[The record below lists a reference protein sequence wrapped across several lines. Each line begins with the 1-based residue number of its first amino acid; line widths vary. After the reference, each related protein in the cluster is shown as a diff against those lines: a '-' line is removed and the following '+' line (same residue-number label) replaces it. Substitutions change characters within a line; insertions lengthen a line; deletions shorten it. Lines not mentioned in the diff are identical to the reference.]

1 MMHRALRSGVVAA
14 TIALLAA
21 CATQPPATVVLLPG
35 DNGKT
40 GAVVVSDGNT
50 QTVLNTPY
58 ATARSGGGEPIEQH
72 TGSKTEVNKE
82 FGTTL
87 ASLPPRPTKYTLYFI
102 SGTDRFTNETKNE
115 VQQILA
121 EVAQRPA
128 AEVVVIGHTDTVGS
142 GPDNDKL
149 SLQRAR
155 RVKALLIPLG
165 IPADRIV
172 VAASASR
179 SCRPLTTL
187 MSRRTAGWKL
197 MFAST
202 ASEQGI
208 GNSK

>member
-1 MMHRALRSGVVAA
+1 MMRGALRSGAGAA

-21 CATQPPATVVLLPG
+21 CATTPPATVVLLPG
-35 DNGKT
+35 KDGKT
-40 GAVVVSDGNT
+40 GAVVVSDGRSE
-50 QTVLNTPY
+50 TVLNTPY
-58 ATARSGGGEPIEQH
+58 ATARSGGGQPIEQRMA
-72 TGSKTEVNKE
+72 SEPEVKQE

-102 SGTDRFTNETKNE
+102 SGTDQFTNETKKE
-115 VQQILA
+115 VRQVLA

-155 RVKALLIPLG
+155 RVKSLLIPLG

-172 VAASASR
+172 IAGRGERELIVATADNVDE
-179 SCRPLTTL
+179 PKN
-187 MSRRTAGWKL
+187 RRV
-197 MFAST
+197 
-202 ASEQGI
+202 EI
-208 GNSK
+208 NVR

>member
-1 MMHRALRSGVVAA
+1 MMRRALRSGVVAA

-21 CATQPPATVVLLPG
+21 CATPPATVVLLPG

-40 GAVVVSDGNT
+40 GAVVVSDGKT

-72 TGSKTEVNKE
+72 TASETEVKKE

-172 VAASASR
+172 VAGRGERELIVPTADNVDE
-179 SCRPLTTL
+179 PKN
-187 MSRRTAGWKL
+187 RRV
-197 MFAST
+197 
-202 ASEQGI
+202 EI
-208 GNSK
+208 NVR

>member
-1 MMHRALRSGVVAA
+1 MRRRALRSGVVAA

-21 CATQPPATVVLLPG
+21 CATPPATVVLLPG

-40 GAVVVSDGNT
+40 GAVVVSDGKT

-72 TGSKTEVNKE
+72 TASETEVKKE

-172 VAASASR
+172 VAGRGERELIVPTADNVDE
-179 SCRPLTTL
+179 PKN
-187 MSRRTAGWKL
+187 RRV
-197 MFAST
+197 
-202 ASEQGI
+202 EI
-208 GNSK
+208 NVR

>member
-1 MMHRALRSGVVAA
+1 MMRRALRSGAVAA
-14 TIALLAA
+14 TVALLAA

-35 DNGKT
+35 ENGKT

-72 TGSKTEVNKE
+72 TASETEVTKE

-128 AEVVVIGHTDTVGS
+128 AEVVVIGHTDRVGS
-142 GPDNDKL
+142 QLDNDKL

-155 RVKALLIPLG
+155 RVKSLLIPLG

-172 VAASASR
+172 IAGRGEREPIVPTADNVDE
-179 SCRPLTTL
+179 PKN
-187 MSRRTAGWKL
+187 RRV
-197 MFAST
+197 
-202 ASEQGI
+202 EI
-208 GNSK
+208 NVR